1 MLFDTVQ
8 NKHKSF
14 SFSSLL
20 KTRLISA
27 LVTLFI
33 HGIALV
39 LVLFVVPL
47 VQVNV
52 FDTEVVNVFIAP
64 ADPLILPDAGAV
76 NQKADDFESNK
87 MEPEATI
94 SQKNMAGSGATEESS
109 KSEDNP
115 LENSVTAVQEESPQ
129 SSPFLSEFRLDK
141 STRAGRDTDFST
153 RQPLILAPP
162 DSRKIPTKEFDPNL
176 EKVVDFNQYLQP
188 LFTPKGDVVDKRRTG
203 IGHAR
208 SNSRQAQA
216 FIKGAQY
223 DVTPWASV
231 VVERIQKNWIIPSDR
246 ENPAKGRVGID
257 VKISKKGDLIEAKVV
272 ESSLIQS
279 FDHAALAAIKDSAP
293 FPSLP
298 STYPGIVLEIYFIF
312 QYND

>member
-8 NKHKSF
+8 NKHKPF

-33 HGIALV
+33 HGVALV

-64 ADPLILPDAGAV
+64 ADPLFLPDAEAF
-76 NQKADDFESNK
+76 NQRAGDFESNI
-87 MEPEATI
+87 MGPEATNSHRNI
-94 SQKNMAGSGATEESS
+94 AGSGTVEESS
-109 KSEDNP
+109 ESEDNP
-115 LENSVTAVQEESPQ
+115 LENSVPAVQEESLP
-129 SSPFLSEFRLDK
+129 SSPFISEFRLDK
-141 STRAGRDTDFST
+141 RTGAGEDTDSSM

-162 DSRKIPTKEFDPNL
+162 DSRKIPAKKFDPNL
-176 EKVVDFNQYLQP
+176 EKVVDFNQYLQHQ
-188 LFTPKGDVVDKRRTG
+188 FTSKGDVVDRRRTG
-203 IGHAR
+203 IGPAR
-208 SNSRQAQA
+208 SGSRQAQA

-257 VKISKKGDLIEAKVV
+257 VKISKKGDLIETRVV

-279 FDHAALAAIKDSAP
+279 FDLAALAAIKDSAP

-298 STYPGIVLEIYFIF
+298 NAYPGIVLEIYFIF
-312 QYND
+312 QYNE